1 MGDTY
6 KGLTIKLGGDASNL
20 VSALATINSAAKTT
34 QGRLRLVG
42 QAMKAD
48 PSSAA
53 ALNSKLKLI
62 KQQAE
67 DASAKLKGLRAAY
80 QQLGDQRVTLF
91 NAKDG
96 TSTERTVAEIAA
108 ETKNAALA
116 AEQANSA
123 YNAVDATLENVYKNI
138 RDTANVDLRGKARE
152 EIEGLRE
159 AGTLTD
165 EQVRRVFELRD
176 AWHQASDALDAAK
189 LVSQFERMGIETETL
204 EAQVNGFSRELAT
217 LDSKSSVAKQS
228 SEFSELDAKI
238 RICDTTLENL
248 RRNGR
253 MLDEALRVDPSNI
266 GLVAAKVKNLKEQE
280 RAAAD
285 KAELLR
291 QKLAA
296 YDDGTIKR
304 AADVQKNWTHEVENT
319 RDAYARAEAAL
330 QKAQGE
336 LTALEQKQRE
346 LNLTGK
352 AYDTNKLQAEI
363 DQARAKVVELGA
375 SADAAYQNFDTAK
388 ACSEVQQLTTEMQQA
403 RTEAMSASSEIR
415 NLGKANGLDF
425 SGIRDLGNALYSTI
439 TPVVMQLGG
448 GMKQAAQDVD
458 SAFRDMKKTVS
469 GTPEQF
475 QELRD
480 AAIEFSKTHVTSPDQ
495 LLEIEA
501 MGGQLGIAAEDLKD
515 FAKVASDLDI
525 ATDIDAQTIAQN
537 LGQLSNVMSDLN
549 HGNMQNFADALV
561 RLGNNMP
568 AQESAIM
575 EVTTRIGS
583 MGSILGMT
591 TPQVLAWSTA
601 IAATGQ
607 NSEAAG
613 TAISKTMS
621 DIETAVAGGGDAL
634 DGFARVANV
643 SAEEFAATWKSSP
656 SDALSQFVNGLRRI
670 KDEGGSVDGALQE
683 LGITS
688 VRQKQA
694 LEGLT
699 QTTDVLSGALRMS
712 QDAWDG
718 VSDEWGKAGDAAR
731 EAEQKSEGFSGALAK
746 LENIGKAF
754 ASTLGDTLT
763 PFMSSLVDHLGK
775 AESAFE
781 GLPDGAKAGI
791 VGMVAAL
798 GIVGPALKLVGGIGS
813 AFESAASG
821 ANIAASAFKLM
832 SRHGQGLQKALE
844 GAMAATGN
852 FENAA
857 SSAASVAGA
866 LKGGL
871 VALAVAG
878 VAVLAAKLYDAWSKQ
893 RDFNDALSAMGS
905 NASGLSG
912 AFASGSREVSHWGG
926 VAKDA
931 AMSTDELTS
940 AIRKHN
946 EKMSSIR
953 NGAEESTHML
963 GEYKSVIDRLGGAH
977 TASAEDTAMLE
988 WALKGINEAFGT
1000 SYTAA
1005 QVLSGEYENQEG
1017 EIVNLIAEIDSLIAK
1032 KQQEAQVN
1040 AAQEGYTEALKNEL
1054 QMKHN
1059 LEAAQEAYNARVA
1072 ELSEQYQKAGTSAE
1086 AARKTAE
1093 SRADG
1098 EGLRKSIENAEQA
1111 YRAAADETRVWAEEM
1126 TQAEVAASDL
1136 GRAMSDMLQNGD
1148 GWAGKLD
1155 DTGLSLEQMAGAAVK
1170 AGFSTETLSEV
1181 GADAFAKLAKSAN
1194 GNTDTLIQ
1202 RLTALNKLHLDPKTF
1217 TVSDDGTIKTET
1229 GHVIDLDAMTIDGK
1243 HFEVNDD
1250 GTISVAE
1257 LGLDHIDARGISDK
1271 EFTVSARDNASWV
1284 IDDIATK
1291 AAKLAAS
1298 SFTTVIRG
1306 AFGNAA
1312 GGIRYHADGMIATR
1326 PTWLGPR
1333 DIVGEA
1339 GAEAIIP
1346 LTNKRY
1352 VAPFAGTVAEEMLS
1366 KLSGITGGTQ
1376 IDYRQL
1382 GQCVVDAFLAS
1393 DVHVRT
1399 ETGAI
1404 VGELASYTDRRGAMN
1419 LD

>member
-67 DASAKLKGLRAAY
+67 DASAKLKGLRTAY

-138 RDTANVDLRGKARE
+138 RETANVDLRGKARE

-165 EQVRRVFELRD
+165 EQARRVFELRD

-204 EAQVNGFSRELAT
+204 EAQVKGFSRELAT

-304 AADVQKNWTHEVENT
+304 AADVQKNWTHEVEST

-699 QTTDVLSGALRMS
+699 QTTDVLSDALRMS

-1017 EIVNLIAEIDSLIAK
+1017 EIVNLIAEIDNLIAK

-1040 AAQEGYTEALKNEL
+1040 AAQEGYTEALKNEAE
-1054 QMKHN
+1054 MRHN
-1059 LEAAQEAYNARVA
+1059 LSAAQDTYNKKLDEETDKIMQRGN
-1072 ELSEQYQKAGTSAE
+1072 LSRE
-1086 AARKTAE
+1086 AARAE
-1093 SRADG
+1093 AEMSLALSG
-1098 EGLRKSIENAEQA
+1098 EKQA
-1111 YRAAADETRVWAEEM
+1111 YDNAKAAADGATKSQRQWKAEM
-1126 TQAEVAASDL
+1126 EVAQAATSDAAKAVSDFI
-1136 GRAMSDMLQNGD
+1136 GGSDEWSRALSDTGISADMLSGAIAA
-1148 GWAGKLD
+1148 AGI
-1155 DTGLSLEQMAGAAVK
+1155 
-1170 AGFSTETLSEV
+1170 STDTLSKL
-1181 GADAFAKLAKSAN
+1181 GSDNFAKLAASAGGDVGKLMEWLRQLN
-1194 GNTDTLIQ
+1194 ALGINPKK
-1202 RLTALNKLHLDPKTF
+1202 LT
-1217 TVSDDGTIKTET
+1217 VDDNGTIRDEQGKI
-1229 GHVIDLDAMTIDGK
+1229 IDLDAM
-1243 HFEVNDD
+1243 
-1250 GTISVAE
+1250 
-1257 LGLDHIDARGISDK
+1257 
-1271 EFTVSARDNASWV
+1271 
-1284 IDDIATK
+1284 
-1291 AAKLAAS
+1291 
-1298 SFTTVIRG
+1298 VIRNKDFYVHANTGDAIARLG
-1306 AFGNAA
+1306 ALQNYIDRLHGKTVQVNYISTKTGVTPTMMAA
-1312 GGIRYHADGMIATR
+1312 GGIRYHADGMIATM

-1382 GQCVVDAFLAS
+1382 GKCVVDAFLAS

-1404 VGELASYTDRRGAMN
+1404 VGELASYTDRRGLMN
-1419 LD
+1419 LG